1 MIPWHEETW
10 CFPPKADAEFVAR
23 MEDLLDL
30 YQLPYDPRY
39 PVVGMDEMPKQLIA
53 ETRIP
58 LPACEGH
65 PVLYDYEYERK
76 GVCNL
81 FLFVE
86 PLRGW
91 RKVFVRDRRT
101 KVDWAECMRVIL
113 DAIYPEAIGL
123 RLVQDNLNTHTI
135 GALYEA
141 FAPEEAGRL
150 AHRWRSTPPPS
161 MAAG

>member
-10 CFPPKADAEFVAR
+10 CFPPEADAEFVAR

-30 YQLPYDPRY
+30 YQLPYDPRD

-53 ETRIP
+53 ATRIP

-65 PVLYDYEYERK
+65 PVLYDYEYERT

-86 PLRGW
+86 P
-91 RKVFVRDRRT
+91 
-101 KVDWAECMRVIL
+101 
-113 DAIYPEAIGL
+113 
-123 RLVQDNLNTHTI
+123 
-135 GALYEA
+135 
-141 FAPEEAGRL
+141 FADGGRCSS
-150 AHRWRSTPPPS
+150 ATVGPRWTGPS
-161 MAAG
+161 ACG